1 MREDLGKKR
10 FNLLRCPLN
19 QQFHRSI
26 REVSDITSDR
36 KTLCKGLCG
45 FPKVDS
51 LNAAVENYFSG
62 FEGGDGIFHEGGVGL
77 AAEKMGGGGGFSA
90 KKKLGMLTRSK
101 YRFARGKSRG

>member
-1 MREDLGKKR
+1 MCEDPGKKR

-19 QQFHRSI
+19 QQFHRSV

-62 FEGGDGIFHEGGVGL
+62 FEGGGGIFHGGWRIFG
-77 AAEKMGGGGGFSA
+77 EKKSGYADSFKISFCA
-90 KKKLGMLTRSK
+90 REIPRLRKCFLH
-101 YRFARGKSRG
+101 RF